1 MLILFCG
8 SPNQQEHGP
17 RSLTK
22 EQNFYYE
29 WLLILLILRPLIYA
43 SRLSYKVDQMSYSL
57 RTIPVLMFRDK
68 NVACFTFLNKHE
80 IEYQY
85 NSTSIYG
92 QSSNYSL
99 NQERPE

>member
-1 MLILFCG
+1 MLILFCD

-17 RSLTK
+17 HSLTT

-68 NVACFTFLNKHE
+68 NVACFPYSNKHE
-80 IEYQY
+80 TEYQY
-85 NSTSIYG
+85 NLKSIYE